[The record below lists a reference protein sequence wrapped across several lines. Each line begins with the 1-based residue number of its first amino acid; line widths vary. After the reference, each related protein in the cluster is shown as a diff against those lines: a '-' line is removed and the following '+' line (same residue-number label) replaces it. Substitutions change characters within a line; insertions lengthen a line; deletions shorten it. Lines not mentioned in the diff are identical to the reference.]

1 MWSSEVLNVEGD
13 KALEH
18 FNKVNLPWWKSF
30 EVREDFFFFLNSVLH
45 FKQES
50 IEGSPVTCTPQ
61 DVRLKDHKSL
71 SDPITQELIPR
82 RSFL

>member
-1 MWSSEVLNVEGD
+1 MWNSEVFHVEGD
-13 KALEH
+13 KVLEQ
-18 FNKVNLPWWKSF
+18 FNKVNLPSWKSF
-30 EVREDFFFFLNSVLH
+30 EAREDFFFFNSVLH

-71 SDPITQELIPR
+71 SDPITQELTPG
-82 RSFL
+82 RSFW